1 MPERI
6 FVYADWNDT
15 APVLLGTLH
24 SRRLAGSERMEFE
37 YARAVL
43 QTIHTQ
49 IAIDPRIQPYEGR
62 QYPARNCF
70 GCVSDS
76 SPDRWGRLLM
86 DRRLERDKRAG
97 VVPQDARLFDSDYLI
112 GVHDAYR
119 VGGLRFKVEEEGA
132 FLDDHAEQAAP
143 PMARMR
149 ELEEASRRFEAGED
163 RGAQGQDWIRMLIAP
178 GGSLGGARPKASVV
192 DDDHALWI
200 GKFPS
205 NRDTH
210 DVGGWEMVVNTLAQG
225 CGLNVAE
232 GRAQRYAS
240 DYHCF
245 MVKRFDRTATGG
257 RFHFASAMTLTDHQ
271 DGDGHETGASYLE
284 IAEVLVRE
292 GAAPDVDI
300 PELWRRIVFNMLV
313 SNTDDHLRNHGFLL
327 EPGRGWR
334 LSPAYDMNPVPGDTG
349 LRLNVS
355 EADNAMDLD
364 LAMSVAGYFRVS
376 ADDARQTIERFQGV
390 VRKWPRVAR
399 YLGISSNEQERIAPA
414 FALAR

>member
-1 MPERI
+1 
-6 FVYADWNDT
+6 
-15 APVLLGTLH
+15 
-24 SRRLAGSERMEFE
+24 
-37 YARAVL
+37 
-43 QTIHTQ
+43 
-49 IAIDPRIQPYEGR
+49 
-62 QYPARNCF
+62 
-70 GCVSDS
+70 
-76 SPDRWGRLLM
+76 M

-97 VVPQDARLFDSDYLI
+97 VVPQDTRLFDSDYLI
-112 GVHDAYR
+112 GVHDVYR

-132 FLDDHAEQAAP
+132 FLDDHVEQAAP

-210 DVGGWEMVVNTLAQG
+210 DVGAWEMVVNTLAQG
-225 CGLNVAE
+225 CELHVAE

-240 DYHCF
+240 DHHCF
-245 MVKRFDRTATGG
+245 MVKRFDRTAEGG
-257 RFHFASAMTLTDHQ
+257 RLHFASAMTLTEHQ

-284 IAEVLVRE
+284 IAEVLIRA
-292 GAAPDVDI
+292 GAAPEADLR
-300 PELWRRIVFNMLV
+300 ELWRRIVFNMLV

-355 EADNAMDLD
+355 EADNAIDLD

-399 YLGISSNEQERIAPA
+399 YLGISSNEQERMAPA

>member
-6 FVYADWNDT
+6 FVYAHWNEIE
-15 APVLLGTLH
+15 PVLLGTLH
-24 SRRLAGSERMEFE
+24 ARRLAGSERMEFE
-37 YARAVL
+37 YSRAVL
-43 QTIHTQ
+43 HTRHTHV
-49 IAIDPRIQPYEGR
+49 AIDPRIQPYEGR
-62 QYPARNCF
+62 QYPAGNFF
-70 GCVSDS
+70 GCFADS

-97 VVPQDARLFDSDYLI
+97 IAAQDARLFESDYLI

-119 VGGLRFKVEEEGA
+119 VGGLRFKVAEDGE
-132 FLDDHAEQAAP
+132 FLDSHAQQAAP

-163 RGAQGQDWIRMLIAP
+163 QGAQGQDWIRMLIAP

-192 DDDHALWI
+192 DDDNSLWI

-210 DVGGWEMVVNTLAQG
+210 DVGAWEMVVNTLAQG

-232 GRAQRYAS
+232 GKAQRYAS
-240 DYHCF
+240 EHHCF
-245 MVKRFDRTATGG
+245 MVKRFDRTAKGV
-257 RFHFASAMTLTDHQ
+257 RLHFASAMTLTEHQ

-284 IAEVLVRE
+284 IAEVLIRQ
-292 GAAPDVDI
+292 GAAADRDLG
-300 PELWRRIVFNMLV
+300 ELWGRIVFNMLV

-327 EPGRGWR
+327 DPERGWR
-334 LSPAYDMNPVPGDTG
+334 LSPAYDMNPVPGETG

-355 EADNAMDLD
+355 EADNAIDLG
-364 LAMSVAGYFRVS
+364 LALDVAGYFRV
-376 ADDARQTIERFQGV
+376 APDQARQTIERFQHV

-399 YLGISSNEQERIAPA
+399 HLGIPANEQMRMAPA
-414 FALAR
+414 FRLAG